1 MLQPGFLSV
10 LNSRAERT
18 NIELSKAESETES
31 KLEGIQNLIQLFVE
45 YHTEWRQ
52 LASVVAVKMFSTKAL
67 WCEMCKS
74 SDTVSFLPFLVITV
88 RCVFPPMM
96 TCLLA
101 RNKMGWSI

>member
-10 LNSRAERT
+10 LISRTERT

-52 LASVVAVKMFSTKAL
+52 LASVVAGNTSWLHAIF
-67 WCEMCKS
+67 
-74 SDTVSFLPFLVITV
+74 SFLHCSLSQQ
-88 RCVFPPMM
+88 
-96 TCLLA
+96 L
-101 RNKMGWSI
+101 